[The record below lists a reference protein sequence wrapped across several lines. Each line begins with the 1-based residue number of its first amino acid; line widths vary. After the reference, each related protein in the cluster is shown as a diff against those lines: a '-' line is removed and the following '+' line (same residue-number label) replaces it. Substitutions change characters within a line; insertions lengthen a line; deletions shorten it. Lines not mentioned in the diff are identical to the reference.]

1 MKQVIIN
8 EILQRLESTTPDYIT
23 SITNTVD
30 NFITYSELPKVF
42 QIKQIDTK
50 RLPAK
55 TKQLF
60 KNIVDIISTHKSIAI
75 TRPSYSDFGFL
86 SAALI
91 KQYLISSI
99 LSDSHLDNVLYID
112 TNLLLED
119 YKKLMDMN
127 TNELSPSLVH
137 SLDVLY
143 GDIEKADFVFWDKF
157 TMLRSNYELLK
168 VYDIISIRYRNC
180 LGNAFCLIPR
190 LRRSIKY
197 RFIRCYEFI
206 IQLKFN
212 EGGIYIYKVRL

>member
-1 MKQVIIN
+1 MITDNLHNDNNNSIYNNYLKSTFNRYIN
-8 EILQRLESTTPDYIT
+8 
-23 SITNTVD
+23 
-30 NFITYSELPKVF
+30 YSELPK
-42 QIKQIDTK
+42 QYLQDNIDTTK
-50 RLPAK
+50 LPK
-55 TKQLF
+55 KL
-60 KNIVDIISTHKSIAI
+60 KILYDNIYEIVNNKYNYGISVSDYTDVSAI
-75 TRPSYSDFGFL
+75 CSL
-86 SAALI
+86 LI
-91 KQYLISSI
+91 KKYFNESMLNDT
-99 LSDSHLDNVLYID
+99 LLVNVLYID

-190 LRRSIKY
+190 L
-197 RFIRCYEFI
+197 
-206 IQLKFN
+206 
-212 EGGIYIYKVRL
+212 